1 MDEKSILQNPIMKGR
16 WDERYYVVAY
26 KTSEDAPVEHAFIC
40 AKSKKEA
47 YERVMENH
55 LMRPY
60 VAWVVMAKFVSG
72 KIVRFD
78 TNEKNPF

>member
-1 MDEKSILQNPIMKGR
+1 MDEKSILQDPIMKGR

-26 KTSEDAPVEHAFIC
+26 RMREDAPVEHTIVC

-47 YERVMENH
+47 YERVAENH
-55 LMRPY
+55 PY
-60 VAWVVMAKFVSG
+60 SAWVMMAKLVNG
-72 KIVRFD
+72 NIVRFD